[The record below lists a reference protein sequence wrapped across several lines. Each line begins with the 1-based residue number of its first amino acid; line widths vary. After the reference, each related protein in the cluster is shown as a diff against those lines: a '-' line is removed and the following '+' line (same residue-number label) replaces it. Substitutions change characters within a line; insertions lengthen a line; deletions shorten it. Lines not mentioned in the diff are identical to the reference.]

1 MFDEKSLFWAF
12 AHPLG
17 FFLLVV
23 ACDAIPNEEFEVELA
38 VYAGRQLGK
47 EIVWVESFA
56 VEGCTLDDIGD
67 LEELAYEVA
76 ESPVLVEKAKRVLR
90 V

>member
-1 MFDEKSLFWAF
+1 MFNENSLFWVV
-12 AHPLG
+12 AHPL

-23 ACDAIPNEEFEVELA
+23 ACDAIPNDEFEVELA
-38 VYAGRQLGK
+38 VYVGRQLGR

-76 ESPVLVEKAKRVLR
+76 ESPVILQKAKQVIRV
-90 V
+90 

>member
-1 MFDEKSLFWAF
+1 MFNENSLFWVV
-12 AHPLG
+12 AHPL

-23 ACDAIPNEEFEVELA
+23 ACDAIPNDEFEVELA
-38 VYAGRQLGK
+38 VYVGRQLGS

-56 VEGCTLDDIGD
+56 VEGCTLDDTSE

-76 ESPVLVEKAKRVLR
+76 G
-90 V
+90 

>member
-1 MFDEKSLFWAF
+1 MFSESSLFWVV
-12 AHPLG
+12 AHPL

-23 ACDAIPNEEFEVELA
+23 ACDAIPNDEFEVELA

>member
-1 MFDEKSLFWAF
+1 MFTENSLFWVF
-12 AHPLG
+12 PHPL

-76 ESPVLVEKAKRVLR
+76 ESLVLVEKAKRVLR

>member
-1 MFDEKSLFWAF
+1 MFSESSLFWVVV
-12 AHPLG
+12 HPL

-23 ACDAIPNEEFEVELA
+23 ACDAIPNEDFEVELA

-56 VEGCTLDDIGD
+56 VEGCTLGD
-67 LEELAYEVA
+67 TGYLEELAYEVG
-76 ESPVLVEKAKRVLR
+76 ESPVLVEKAKRVLG

>member
-1 MFDEKSLFWAF
+1 MFSESSLFWVV
-12 AHPLG
+12 AHPL

-23 ACDAIPNEEFEVELA
+23 ACDAIPNDEFEVELA

-47 EIVWVESFA
+47 EITWVESFA
-56 VEGCTLDDIGD
+56 VEGCTLDNIGD

-76 ESPVLVEKAKRVLR
+76 ESPIILQKAKQVIGI
-90 V
+90 